1 MPVDTSAL
9 VALSD
14 LAAPRP
20 ARQDPPAPVG
30 SGVPGRTRP
39 RGRLARLA
47 AAAVGAGL
55 VCGLVLPGPAE
66 AGAPAGTVASVAP
79 PRTGVVAPVF
89 LASSSPFA
97 AVGAPVRSAAVPAAA
112 PGAAPASSAAA
123 PTAGPPRAAG
133 YVPTL
138 PLPAGSGVGRRIV
151 YSERRAHVWV
161 VDGAGRV
168 LRDYAVTGRAGRPGP
183 GVYHVY
189 SKSPVAV
196 NPGER
201 LRFEYMVRF
210 AVGVT
215 GARIGFHTIP
225 RRPDGTAIQSEAQL
239 GRAIG
244 AGGCVRQARTDAVW
258 LYGWSRVGDTVV
270 VLR

>member
-112 PGAAPASSAAA
+112 PGAAPASRGCRSHC
-123 PTAGPPRAAG
+123 AGPPRAAG

-138 PLPAGSGVGRRIV
+138 PLPARSGVERRIV

-183 GVYHVY
+183 A
-189 SKSPVAV
+189 STTCTRS
-196 NPGER
+196 
-201 LRFEYMVRF
+201 
-210 AVGVT
+210 
-215 GARIGFHTIP
+215 
-225 RRPDGTAIQSEAQL
+225 RP
-239 GRAIG
+239 
-244 AGGCVRQARTDAVW
+244 W
-258 LYGWSRVGDTVV
+258 P
-270 VLR
+270 